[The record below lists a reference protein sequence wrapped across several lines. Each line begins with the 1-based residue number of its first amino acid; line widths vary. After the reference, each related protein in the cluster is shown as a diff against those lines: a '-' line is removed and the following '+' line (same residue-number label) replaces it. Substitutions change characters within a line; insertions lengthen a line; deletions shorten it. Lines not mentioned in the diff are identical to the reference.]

1 MCWKGLIDVGV
12 WVDLFI
18 ELIDKYYDFV
28 YVCIYCVM
36 YDKLNWVLMFMFWF
50 NVVDVCDQV
59 CMLLVEFV

>member
-50 NVVDVCDQV
+50 NVVDVCD
-59 CMLLVEFV
+59 